1 MRAGGQFTI
10 LSRLISIQ
18 RLSVTL
24 SQCLIQAIDFRQWLS
39 LYWYG
44 SLVLNLLYAFILL
57 IQSNHLFCLQYSLLR
72 LLFFCSLLNFF
83 ETPFDFGIER
93 MEIKICQRNGNFKRP
108 QKKNT
113 IAFSHCK
120 RLKRTR
126 MPHYCSNIHLNVEQ
140 WIMCIRVKSSKR
152 TNNSKLVPEI
162 YNSRYIFGRGKHLP
176 FVWCEHRVHCTRPP
190 SGNAWASVSKAQLR
204 LIHWCSL
211 DVNTAIREA
220 PTPDPISFNIQ
231 AHISF
236 QCVKIKRYRLECAP
250 HVRQNHLHSMVGWM
264 HTK

>member
-72 LLFFCSLLNFF
+72 LMFFCSLLNFF
-83 ETPFDFGIER
+83 RNSVWFWNWT
-93 MEIKICQRNGNFKRP
+93 NGNKNMPKKRQF
-108 QKKNT
+108 QKTKEKST
-113 IAFSHCK
+113 IAFSYCK

-126 MPHYCSNIHLNVEQ
+126 MPHYCSKIHLNVEQ

-152 TNNSKLVPEI
+152 TNNSKLMPEI
-162 YNSRYIFGRGKHLP
+162 YNSRYILGRGKHLP
-176 FVWCEHRVHCTRPP
+176 FVWCEHREH
-190 SGNAWASVSKAQLR
+190 
-204 LIHWCSL
+204 
-211 DVNTAIREA
+211 D
-220 PTPDPISFNIQ
+220 
-231 AHISF
+231 
-236 QCVKIKRYRLECAP
+236 
-250 HVRQNHLHSMVGWM
+250 RQVETHEL
-264 HTK
+264 